1 MKQEEKCRLLFGPYT
16 PPRTR
21 PGRFLFCERRGTVK
35 VSDYSYALIPWPI
48 KWKTRNSL
56 ILCGDLVKAVRQ
68 ESKLAVAYHWG
79 VCLQT
84 VRVWRRVLGTET
96 YNRGTRW
103 LMRSTSRE
111 LATPRRMRRMSDLA
125 RPMSR
130 RPKSKQWKRRMSE
143 IARRRIARSGAIH
156 PDRPLWT
163 PKEDKLLGTDSDQ
176 KIGKKLGRP
185 VVAVLKRRHAK
196 GIPNPA
202 PRRKLWRP
210 EEIKLLGTRPD
221 KEIAARLGC
230 PVRTVVTKRFNQGI
244 RAFF

>member
-1 MKQEEKCRLLFGPYT
+1 MAHALYVSRIGDPTPHAPNVRSGPPDV
-16 PPRTR
+16 PPA
-21 PGRFLFCERRGTVK
+21 K
-35 VSDYSYALIPWPI
+35 
-48 KWKTRNSL
+48 
-56 ILCGDLVKAVRQ
+56 
-68 ESKLAVAYHWG
+68 
-79 VCLQT
+79 
-84 VRVWRRVLGTET
+84 
-96 YNRGTRW
+96 
-103 LMRSTSRE
+103 
-111 LATPRRMRRMSDLA
+111 
-125 RPMSR
+125 
-130 RPKSKQWKRRMSE
+130 